1 MLHTFNDPL
10 VALHEIT
17 IGLLSQDST
26 DQLLNLVLD
35 QAIEFTRADSGS
47 IALLDKERKYLEIKV
62 ARGLESDISEKVKL
76 KLGQGVT
83 GKAILTGKTKNVGDT
98 SVDPDYFEVREDIKS
113 ELAVPL
119 RIGPKSFGVISID
132 SSRLNSFNDVHE
144 DYIELLAR
152 YSAQI
157 ITSQQSVANL
167 KHRTHVQD
175 VLITLAGHIGQDS
188 DTNKVFNSIIKT
200 LIEKL
205 GLLRAAIFLFDE
217 VTSELFIV
225 SSHNYSDEEIQKG
238 KYKKG
243 EGITGTVY
251 ANQKFISI
259 PDVNDD
265 ENFLNKTGLERSDEK
280 TSFFAAPIYLDDNV
294 HGVFTM
300 EMPYDSESGFEDFTF
315 LVQILSSLF
324 SQALQI
330 EALIKKTMSEV
341 QSENIL
347 LKRQLQQKY
356 HFDSIIGSSKSMQE
370 LFKKMQMSLDSDSSV
385 LIIGESG
392 TGKELIASALH
403 QNSVRK
409 NHNIVKI
416 NCAAIPADLLES
428 ELFGYSPGAF
438 TGAVSEKKGKFLVA
452 HKGTLFLDE
461 IGEMDLKLQA
471 KLLRFLQEREFTP
484 LGSNKTYNVNVRI
497 IAATNAN
504 LEELIKKNL
513 FREDL
518 FYRLNVIQFLIPPLR
533 ERKEDIIPLTNF
545 LIAKICKRLGRAQ
558 KKISPIAIAKLENYH
573 FPGNVRELE
582 NLIERAIVLTAGDE
596 LENFD
601 FQEKREINTQTETVE
616 NTLAKQQTVI
626 QSSFDLTSWVKSQIA
641 DQSPEKLR
649 NNIINLVDKE
659 LIIILLRRNLFNKSK
674 TAKLLG
680 INRLTLDK
688 KINELGLIE
697 DMTDE

>member
-26 DQLLNLVLD
+26 DQLLNMVLD

-225 SSHNYSDEEIQKG
+225 SSHNYSGEEIQKG

-545 LIAKICKRLGRAQ
+545 LIAKICKRLGRVQ

-596 LENFD
+596 LESFD
-601 FQEKREINTQTETVE
+601 FQEKRENNTQTETIE
-616 NTLAKQQTVI
+616 NTLAKQQTII
-626 QSSFDLTSWVKSQIA
+626 QGSFDLTSWVKSQIA
-641 DQSPEKLR
+641 DQSSKKLR

-659 LIIILLRRNLFNKSK
+659 LILILLRRNLFNKSK

-688 KINELGLIE
+688 KISELDLIE